1 MGTAPATH
9 SLTAPTVNALADGLN
24 KGEFVPFYQP
34 LWDVLHQCWEGAETL
49 IRWQHPTEG
58 LIQSDTFIP
67 VAEQSGLI
75 LELGAFVL
83 RAACQQMMHWRQR
96 GLPEGIIAVNVS
108 ALQIHQ
114 PDFVEDLAR
123 ILRDTGLPA
132 PALELEL
139 TETLAL
145 EDTPILIENLHRCQ
159 ALGIRLSIDD
169 FGTGFSSLSTLADLP
184 IDVIKIDR
192 SFISQADKSPKYN
205 DILNTISELGQK
217 LGLKIVAEGVEEI
230 EQFELVKRMGVSSV
244 QGYLVSRPQSSIN
257 VGNKV
262 LRKNTAN
269 LSAAGTSA
277 WEIEG

>member
-34 LWDVLHQCWEGAETL
+34 LWDVQHQCWEGAETL

-96 GLPEGIIAVNVS
+96 GLPEGIIAINVS

-139 TETLAL
+139 PETLAL
-145 EDTPILIENLHRCQ
+145 EDTPIRSKTCIAARRWAFACP
-159 ALGIRLSIDD
+159 
-169 FGTGFSSLSTLADLP
+169 ST
-184 IDVIKIDR
+184 
-192 SFISQADKSPKYN
+192 
-205 DILNTISELGQK
+205 IL
-217 LGLKIVAEGVEEI
+217 VPGV
-230 EQFELVKRMGVSSV
+230 R
-244 QGYLVSRPQSSIN
+244 RWHACN
-257 VGNKV
+257 
-262 LRKNTAN
+262 
-269 LSAAGTSA
+269 AAQ
-277 WEIEG
+277 

>member
-9 SLTAPTVNALADGLN
+9 SLTAPTVNALADALN

-34 LWDVLHQCWEGAETL
+34 LWDVQHQCWEGAETL

-169 FGTGFSSLSTLADLP
+169 FGTGSSSLARLQCCPVTRL
-184 IDVIKIDR
+184 KIDKT
-192 SFISQADKSPKYN
+192 FVTHMTTEPKDRAITESVITLGHN
-205 DILNTISELGQK
+205 LNLS
-217 LGLKIVAEGVEEI
+217 IVAEGVETATQQQLLEK
-230 EQFELVKRMGVSSV
+230 LGCDVL
-244 QGYLVSRPQSSIN
+244 QGYRLARPADAETTEALWPGRS
-257 VGNKV
+257 V
-262 LRKNTAN
+262 
-269 LSAAGTSA
+269 
-277 WEIEG
+277 